1 MKKNA
6 IISFCLIMLLLIVSI
21 FAYNNYT
28 NYINTRT
35 NDIRTV
41 KLKDLDR
48 KDFIL
53 SRKDYIEDFNFAYDV
68 LKSHY
73 PFFEVNKK
81 LYGIDW
87 LGNKE
92 KYEAYIAESK
102 NDADFFTRMNEVLS
116 ELHNLH
122 TQLVPSYM
130 GLEYYISYYS
140 NPKCTWRHDIAKI
153 YEKDDVRRRYNINN
167 EVIENVINQYIKS
180 DDEVNKTYSNNIV
193 TENIIKDKLAYIR
206 IKELIDMEY
215 INQDRDIVINYLNE
229 IKDYPFLIIDIRGN
243 GGGDSRYWQNFLLPE
258 ILDKKYETKNYL
270 LIKSGE
276 LNKKII
282 EQMNFNKD
290 VKTFLDNSLFSDD
303 VKKILSNFD
312 GYTTW
317 NISVE
322 PNKDSIRF
330 KGKIYLLVDN
340 GVYSSAEMLASFCK
354 ETKLATLVGSRTAGD
369 GIGFD
374 PMQVAL
380 PNTAFVL
387 RFSNNMGLTES
398 GSINELDQTVPDII
412 VQESEE
418 DKTGYLENQKI
429 IKAVMRD
436 AGLSK

>member
-21 FAYNNYT
+21 FSYNY
-28 NYINTRT
+28 YINTKT
-35 NDIRTV
+35 NDIRTIN
-41 KLKDLDR
+41 LKDLE
-48 KDFIL
+48 KKEFNL
-53 SRKDYIEDFNFAYDV
+53 SKEDYIEDFNFAYNT
-68 LKSHY
+68 LKEHY

-81 LYGIDW
+81 LYGVDW
-87 LGNKE
+87 LNNKE
-92 KYEAYIAESK
+92 KYEEYIAESK
-102 NDADFFTRMNEVLS
+102 NDADFFSRMNTILADIN
-116 ELHNLH
+116 NLH

-180 DDEVNKTYSNNIV
+180 DDEVNKTYSKNLM

-206 IKELIDMEY
+206 ISSLIGMEY
-215 INQDRDIVINYLNE
+215 INQDKDIIINYLNE

-243 GGGDSRYWQNFLLPE
+243 GGGDSRYWAYFLLPN
-258 ILDKKYETKNYL
+258 IIDKKYETKNYL

-290 VKTFLDNSLFSDD
+290 VKTFLDKSSFSRD
-303 VKKILSNFD
+303 VKDILKDFD
-312 GYTTW
+312 GYLAF
-317 NISVE
+317 
-322 PNKDSIRF
+322 DSIIEPSEDSIHY

-374 PMQVAL
+374 PMQVDL
-380 PNTAFVL
+380 PNTAFVM

>member
-6 IISFCLIMLLLIVSI
+6 IISFCLIMLLVIVSI
-21 FAYNNYT
+21 FSYN
-28 NYINTRT
+28 NYINTKT
-35 NDIRTV
+35 NDIRAIN
-41 KLKDLDR
+41 LKDLEH
-48 KDFIL
+48 KEFNL
-53 SRKDYIEDFNFAYDV
+53 SKEDYIEDFNFAYNT
-68 LKSHY
+68 LKEHY

-81 LYGIDW
+81 LYGVDW
-87 LGNKE
+87 LNNKE

-102 NDADFFTRMNEVLS
+102 NDADFFSRMNEVLS
-116 ELHNLH
+116 ELNNLH

-130 GLEYYISYYS
+130 GLEYYISFYS

-167 EVIENVINQYIKS
+167 EVIENVINQYMKS
-180 DDEVNKTYSNNIV
+180 DDEVNKTYSKNLM

-206 IKELIDMEY
+206 ISSLIGMEY

-243 GGGDSRYWQNFLLPE
+243 GGGDSRYWAYFLLPN
-258 ILDKKYETKNYL
+258 IIDKKYETKNYL

-290 VKTFLDNSLFSDD
+290 VKTFLYNSSFSDD

>member
-6 IISFCLIMLLLIVSI
+6 IISFCLIILLLIVSI

-41 KLKDLDR
+41 KLKNLDH
-48 KDFIL
+48 KDFIM

-68 LKSHY
+68 LKNHY

-102 NDADFFTRMNEVLS
+102 NDADFVSRMNTILA
-116 ELHNLH
+116 ELNNLH

-130 GLEYYISYYS
+130 GLEYYITYYS
-140 NPKCTWRHDIAKI
+140 FPKCTWRHDIAKI

-167 EVIENVINQYIKS
+167 EAIENVIKQYIKS
-180 DDEVNKTYSNNIV
+180 DDEVNTNSSSNIITN
-193 TENIIKDKLAYIR
+193 NIIKNKLAYIK
-206 IKELIDMEY
+206 IKSLLGKKY
-215 INQDRDIVINYLNE
+215 INQDKYVVCNYLDE

-243 GGGDSRYWQNFLLPE
+243 GGGDSYYWAGFLLPN
-258 ILDKKYETKNYL
+258 IIDKKYETKNYL

-276 LNKKII
+276 LNKKIF
-282 EQMNFNKD
+282 EQFNFNKD
-290 VKTFLDNSLFSDD
+290 VKTFLDKSSFSSD
-303 VKKILSNFD
+303 VKDILKDFD
-312 GYTTW
+312 GYLAF
-317 NISVE
+317 
-322 PNKDSIRF
+322 DSIIEPSEDSIHY

-398 GSINELDQTVPDII
+398 GSINELDQTMPDII

-418 DKTGYLENQKI
+418 DKTGYLENQRI

>member
-21 FAYNNYT
+21 FSYN
-28 NYINTRT
+28 NYINTKT
-35 NDIRTV
+35 NDIRTIN
-41 KLKDLDR
+41 LKDLEY
-48 KDFIL
+48 KEFNL
-53 SRKDYIEDFNFAYDV
+53 SKEDYIEDFNFAYNT
-68 LKSHY
+68 LKEHY

-81 LYGIDW
+81 LYGVDW
-87 LGNKE
+87 LNNKE

-102 NDADFFTRMNEVLS
+102 NDADFFTRMTYVLG
-116 ELHNLH
+116 ELHNWH
-122 TQLVPSYM
+122 THLMPTEL
-130 GLEYYISYYS
+130 GIDYYISYKYY
-140 NPKCTWRHDIAKI
+140 PIFWWRHDIAKM
-153 YEKDDVRRRYNINN
+153 YEKDNVRRRYNINN
-167 EVIENVINQYIKS
+167 ETVKKYVAENMKS
-180 DDEVNKTYSNNIV
+180 DDEVNKTYSKNLM

-206 IKELIDMEY
+206 IKSLIGGQY
-215 INQDRDIVINYLNE
+215 INQDKDIVINYLNE

-243 GGGDSRYWQNFLLPE
+243 GGGDSGYWQNFLLPK
-258 ILDKKYETKNYL
+258 IVDKKYETKNYL
-270 LIKSGE
+270 FIKSGE
-276 LNKKII
+276 LYEKIFRQERFDNDI
-282 EQMNFNKD
+282 
-290 VKTFLDNSLFSDD
+290 KTFLDNSSFNDD

-317 NISVE
+317 NMSVE
-322 PNKDSIRF
+322 PSEDSIHF

-374 PMQVAL
+374 PMQVDL
-380 PNTAFVL
+380 PNTAFVM
-387 RFSNNMGLTES
+387 RFSNVMGVTES

-418 DKTGYLENQKI
+418 DKTGYLENQRI

-436 AGLSK
+436 AGISK

>member
-21 FAYNNYT
+21 FSYN
-28 NYINTRT
+28 NYINTKT
-35 NDIRTV
+35 NDIRTIN
-41 KLKDLDR
+41 LKDLEY
-48 KDFIL
+48 KEFNL
-53 SRKDYIEDFNFAYDV
+53 SKEDYIEDFNFAYNI
-68 LKSHY
+68 LKEHY

-87 LGNKE
+87 LNNKE

-102 NDADFFTRMNEVLS
+102 NDADFFSRMNEVLS
-116 ELHNLH
+116 ELNNLH

-167 EVIENVINQYIKS
+167 EAIENVINQYIKS
-180 DDEVNKTYSNNIV
+180 DDEVNKTYSKNLM

-206 IKELIDMEY
+206 ISSLIGMEY

-243 GGGDSRYWQNFLLPE
+243 GGGDSRYWAYFLLPN
-258 ILDKKYETKNYL
+258 IIDKKYETKNYL

-276 LNKKII
+276 LNKKIF
-282 EQMNFNKD
+282 EQFNFNKD
-290 VKTFLDNSLFSDD
+290 VKTFLDKSSFSRH
-303 VKKILSNFD
+303 VKDILKDFD
-312 GYTTW
+312 GYLAF
-317 NISVE
+317 
-322 PNKDSIRF
+322 DSIIEPSEDSIHY

-398 GSINELDQTVPDII
+398 GSINELDQTMPDII

>member
-6 IISFCLIMLLLIVSI
+6 IISFCLIMLLVIVSI
-21 FAYNNYT
+21 FSYNF
-28 NYINTRT
+28 YINTKT
-35 NDIRTV
+35 NDIRAIN
-41 KLKDLDR
+41 LKDLEH
-48 KDFIL
+48 KEFNL
-53 SRKDYIEDFNFAYDV
+53 SKEDYIEDFNFAYNT
-68 LKSHY
+68 LKEHY

-87 LGNKE
+87 LSNKE

-102 NDADFFTRMNEVLS
+102 NDEDFFTRMNEVLS

-167 EVIENVINQYIKS
+167 EAIENVINQYIKS
-180 DDEVNKTYSNNIV
+180 DDEVNKTYSKNLM
-193 TENIIKDKLAYIR
+193 TENIIKDKLAFIR
-206 IKELIDMEY
+206 ISSLIGMEY

-243 GGGDSRYWQNFLLPE
+243 GGGDSRYWAYFLLPN
-258 ILDKKYETKNYL
+258 IIDKKYETKNYL

-290 VKTFLDNSLFSDD
+290 VKTFLDNSSFSDD

-322 PNKDSIRF
+322 PSEDSIHF

-354 ETKLATLVGSRTAGD
+354 ETKLATLVGSRTGGD

-398 GSINELDQTVPDII
+398 GSINEIDQTMPDII

>member
-258 ILDKKYETKNYL
+258 ILDKKYETKKYL

-276 LNKKII
+276 LNKKIF
-282 EQMNFNKD
+282 EQMYFSKD
-290 VKTFLDNSLFSDD
+290 VKTFLDKSTFSRD
-303 VKKILSNFD
+303 VKDILKDFD
-312 GYTTW
+312 GYLAF
-317 NISVE
+317 
-322 PNKDSIRF
+322 DSIIEPSEDSIHY

-354 ETKLATLVGSRTAGD
+354 ETKLATLVGSRTGGD

-398 GSINELDQTVPDII
+398 GSINELDQTMPDII

>member
-6 IISFCLIMLLLIVSI
+6 IISFCLIILLLLVSI
-21 FAYNNYT
+21 FSYNNYI

-41 KLKDLDR
+41 KLKDLDH

-53 SRKDYIEDFNFAYDV
+53 NRKDYIEDFNFAYDV
-68 LKSHY
+68 LKNHY

-81 LYGIDW
+81 LYGVDW
-87 LGNKE
+87 LNNKE

-102 NDADFFTRMNEVLS
+102 NDADFFSRMNEVLS
-116 ELHNLH
+116 ELNNLH

-167 EVIENVINQYIKS
+167 EAIENVINQYIKS
-180 DDEVNKTYSNNIV
+180 DDEVNKTYSKNLM

-206 IKELIDMEY
+206 ISSLIGMEY

-229 IKDYPFLIIDIRGN
+229 IKDYPYLIIDIRGN
-243 GGGDSRYWQNFLLPE
+243 GGGDSRYWAYFLLPN
-258 ILDKKYETKNYL
+258 IIDKKYETKNYL

-276 LNKKII
+276 LNKKIF
-282 EQMNFNKD
+282 EQFNFNKD
-290 VKTFLDNSLFSDD
+290 VKTFLDKSSFSRD
-303 VKKILSNFD
+303 VKDILKDFD
-312 GYTTW
+312 GYLAF
-317 NISVE
+317 
-322 PNKDSIRF
+322 DSIIEPSEDSIHY

-340 GVYSSAEMLASFCK
+340 GVYSSAEMLASFFK

-387 RFSNNMGLTES
+387 RFSNNMGVTES
-398 GSINELDQTVPDII
+398 GSINELDQTMPDII

-418 DKTGYLENQKI
+418 DKTGYLENQRI

>member
-6 IISFCLIMLLLIVSI
+6 IISFCLIILLLIVSI

-68 LKSHY
+68 LKNHY

-81 LYGIDW
+81 LYGVDW
-87 LGNKE
+87 LNNKE

-102 NDADFFTRMNEVLS
+102 NDADFFSRMNEVLS
-116 ELHNLH
+116 ELNNLH

-180 DDEVNKTYSNNIV
+180 DDEVNKTYSKNLM

-206 IKELIDMEY
+206 ISSLIGMEY

-229 IKDYPFLIIDIRGN
+229 IKDYPFIIIDIRGN
-243 GGGDSRYWQNFLLPE
+243 GGGDSYYWAGFLLPN
-258 ILDKKYETKNYL
+258 IIDKKYETKNYL

-276 LNKKII
+276 LNKKIF
-282 EQMNFNKD
+282 EQFNFNKD
-290 VKTFLDNSLFSDD
+290 VKTFLDKSSFSSD
-303 VKKILSNFD
+303 VKDILKDFD
-312 GYTTW
+312 GYLAF
-317 NISVE
+317 
-322 PNKDSIRF
+322 DSIIEPSEDSIHY

-354 ETKLATLVGSRTAGD
+354 ETKLATLVGSRTGGD

-374 PMQVAL
+374 PMQVDL

-387 RFSNNMGLTES
+387 RFSNNMGITES

-418 DKTGYLENQKI
+418 DKTGSLENQRI

>member
-6 IISFCLIMLLLIVSI
+6 IISFCLIMLLVIVSI
-21 FAYNNYT
+21 FSYNFYINTKT
-28 NYINTRT
+28 NYIRAIN
-35 NDIRTV
+35 
-41 KLKDLDR
+41 LKDLEH
-48 KDFIL
+48 KEFNL
-53 SRKDYIEDFNFAYDV
+53 SKEDYIEDFNFAYNT
-68 LKSHY
+68 LKEHY

-81 LYGIDW
+81 LYGVDW
-87 LGNKE
+87 LNNKE

-102 NDADFFTRMNEVLS
+102 NDADFFSRMNEVLS
-116 ELHNLH
+116 ELNNLH

-180 DDEVNKTYSNNIV
+180 DDEVNKTYSKNLM

-206 IKELIDMEY
+206 IKELIGMEY

-243 GGGDSRYWQNFLLPE
+243 GGGDSRYWAYFLLPN
-258 ILDKKYETKNYL
+258 IIDKKYETKNYL

-276 LNKKII
+276 LNKKIF

-290 VKTFLDNSLFSDD
+290 VKTFLDNSSFNDD
-303 VKKILSNFD
+303 VKKVLSNFD

-322 PNKDSIRF
+322 PNKDSIHF

-340 GVYSSAEMLASFCK
+340 GVYSSAEMLVSFCI

-398 GSINELDQTVPDII
+398 GSINELDQTMPDII

>member
-6 IISFCLIMLLLIVSI
+6 IISFCLIILLLIVSVFSYFYYII
-21 FAYNNYT
+21 FK
-28 NYINTRT
+28 T
-35 NDIRTV
+35 NDIRTIW
-41 KLKDLDR
+41 LKDLEH
-48 KDFIL
+48 KEFNL
-53 SRKDYIEDFNFAYDV
+53 SKEDYIEDFNFAYNT
-68 LKSHY
+68 LKEHY

-87 LGNKE
+87 LANKE

-102 NDADFFTRMNEVLS
+102 NDADFFTRMTYVLG
-116 ELHNLH
+116 ELHNWH
-122 TQLVPSYM
+122 THLMPTEL
-130 GLEYYISYYS
+130 GIDYYISYKYY
-140 NPKCTWRHDIAKI
+140 PIFWWRHDIAKM
-153 YEKDDVRRRYNINN
+153 YEKDNVRRRYNINN
-167 EVIENVINQYIKS
+167 ETVKKYVAENMKS
-180 DDEVNKTYSNNIV
+180 DDEVNKTYSKNLM

-206 IKELIDMEY
+206 IKSLIGDQY
-215 INQDRDIVINYLNE
+215 INQDKDIIINYLNE

-243 GGGDSRYWQNFLLPE
+243 GGGDSGYWQNFLLPK
-258 ILDKKYETKNYL
+258 IVDKKYETKNYL
-270 LIKSGE
+270 FIKSGE
-276 LNKKII
+276 LYEKIFRQERFDNDI
-282 EQMNFNKD
+282 
-290 VKTFLDNSLFSDD
+290 KTFLDNSSFNDD
-303 VKKILSNFD
+303 VKEILSNFD

-317 NISVE
+317 NMSVE
-322 PNKDSIRF
+322 PSEGSIHF

-374 PMQVAL
+374 PMQVDL
-380 PNTAFVL
+380 PNTAFVMS
-387 RFSNNMGLTES
+387 FSNVMGVTES

-418 DKTGYLENQKI
+418 DKTGYLENQRI

>member
-6 IISFCLIMLLLIVSI
+6 IISFCLIMLLVIVSI
-21 FAYNNYT
+21 FSYNF
-28 NYINTRT
+28 YINTKT
-35 NDIRTV
+35 NDIRAIN
-41 KLKDLDR
+41 LKDLEHR
-48 KDFIL
+48 EFNL
-53 SRKDYIEDFNFAYDV
+53 SKEDYIEDFNFAYNT
-68 LKSHY
+68 LKEHY

-81 LYGIDW
+81 LYGVDW
-87 LGNKE
+87 LNNKE

-102 NDADFFTRMNEVLS
+102 NDADFFSRMTYVLD
-116 ELHNLH
+116 ELHNRH
-122 TQLVPSYM
+122 THLMTEDYAMFMYVN
-130 GLEYYISYYS
+130 YYS
-140 NPKCTWRHDIAKI
+140 TPKNAWRHDIAKM
-153 YEKDDVRRRYNINN
+153 YEKDNVRRRYNINN
-167 EVIENVINQYIKS
+167 ETVKKYVAENIKR
-180 DDEVNKTYSNNIV
+180 DDEVNKTYSKNLM
-193 TENIIKDKLAYIR
+193 TKNIIKDKLAYIR
-206 IKELIDMEY
+206 ISSLIGMEY
-215 INQDRDIVINYLNE
+215 INQDKDIVINYLNE

-243 GGGDSRYWQNFLLPE
+243 GGGDSRYWADFLLPN
-258 ILDKKYETKNYL
+258 IIDKKYETKNYL

-276 LNKKII
+276 LNKKIF

-290 VKTFLDNSLFSDD
+290 VKTFLDNSSFNDD
-303 VKKILSNFD
+303 VKKVLSNFD

-322 PNKDSIRF
+322 PNKDSIHF

-398 GSINELDQTVPDII
+398 GSINELDQTMPDII

>member
-6 IISFCLIMLLLIVSI
+6 IISFCLIILLLIVSI
-21 FAYNNYT
+21 FSYFY
-28 NYINTRT
+28 YIIFKT
-35 NDIRTV
+35 NDIRTIW
-41 KLKDLDR
+41 LKDLEH
-48 KDFIL
+48 KEFNL
-53 SRKDYIEDFNFAYDV
+53 SKEDYIEDFNFAYNT
-68 LKSHY
+68 LKEHY
-73 PFFEVNKK
+73 PFFEINKK

-87 LGNKE
+87 LANKE

-102 NDADFFTRMNEVLS
+102 NDADFFTRMNYVLA
-116 ELHNLH
+116 ELHNWH
-122 TQLVPSYM
+122 THLMPTEL
-130 GLEYYISYYS
+130 GIDYYISYKYY
-140 NPKCTWRHDIAKI
+140 PIFWWRHDIAKM
-153 YEKDDVRRRYNINN
+153 YEKDNVRRRYNINN
-167 EVIENVINQYIKS
+167 ETVKKYVAENMKS
-180 DDEVNKTYSNNIV
+180 DDEVNKTYSKNLM

-206 IKELIDMEY
+206 IKSLIGGQY
-215 INQDRDIVINYLNE
+215 INQDKDIVINYLNE

-243 GGGDSRYWQNFLLPE
+243 GGGDSGYWQNFLLPK
-258 ILDKKYETKNYL
+258 IVDKKYETKNYL
-270 LIKSGE
+270 FIKLGKLYE
-276 LNKKII
+276 KIFRQERFDNDI
-282 EQMNFNKD
+282 
-290 VKTFLDNSLFSDD
+290 KTFLDNSSFSND

-317 NISVE
+317 NMSVE
-322 PNKDSIRF
+322 PSEDSIQF

-374 PMQVAL
+374 PMQIDL

-387 RFSNNMGLTES
+387 RFSNVMGVTES

-418 DKTGYLENQKI
+418 DKTGYLENQRI

>member
-6 IISFCLIMLLLIVSI
+6 IISFCLIILLLIVSVFSYFYYII
-21 FAYNNYT
+21 FK
-28 NYINTRT
+28 T
-35 NDIRTV
+35 NDIRTIW
-41 KLKDLDR
+41 LKDLEH
-48 KDFIL
+48 KEFNL
-53 SRKDYIEDFNFAYDV
+53 SKEDYIEDFNFAYNT
-68 LKSHY
+68 LKEHY

-87 LGNKE
+87 LANKE

-102 NDADFFTRMNEVLS
+102 NDADFFIRMTYVLG
-116 ELHNLH
+116 ELHNWH
-122 TQLVPSYM
+122 THLMPTEL
-130 GLEYYISYYS
+130 GIDYYISYKYY
-140 NPKCTWRHDIAKI
+140 PIFWWRHDIAKM
-153 YEKDDVRRRYNINN
+153 YEKDNVRRRYNINN
-167 EVIENVINQYIKS
+167 ETVKKYVAENMKS
-180 DDEVNKTYSNNIV
+180 DDEVNKTYSKNLM

-206 IKELIDMEY
+206 IKSLIGDQY
-215 INQDRDIVINYLNE
+215 INQDKDIIINYLNE

-243 GGGDSRYWQNFLLPE
+243 GGGDSGYWQNFLLPK
-258 ILDKKYETKNYL
+258 IVDKKYETKNYL
-270 LIKSGE
+270 FIKSGE
-276 LNKKII
+276 LYEKIFRQERFDNDI
-282 EQMNFNKD
+282 
-290 VKTFLDNSLFSDD
+290 KTFLDNSSFNDD

-317 NISVE
+317 NMSVE
-322 PNKDSIRF
+322 PSEGSIHF

-374 PMQVAL
+374 PMQVDL
-380 PNTAFVL
+380 PNTAFVM
-387 RFSNNMGLTES
+387 RFSNVMGVTES

-418 DKTGYLENQKI
+418 DKTGYLENQRI
-429 IKAVMRD
+429 IIAVMRD

>member
-6 IISFCLIMLLLIVSI
+6 IISFCLIILLLLVSI
-21 FAYNNYT
+21 FSYN
-28 NYINTRT
+28 NYINTKT
-35 NDIRTV
+35 NDIRTIN
-41 KLKDLDR
+41 LKDLEY
-48 KDFIL
+48 KEFNL
-53 SRKDYIEDFNFAYDV
+53 SKEDYIEDFNFAYNT
-68 LKSHY
+68 LKEHY

-87 LGNKE
+87 LANKE

-102 NDADFFTRMNEVLS
+102 DDEDFFNRMYYVLGEIHNRHTHLMPT
-116 ELHNLH
+116 EL
-122 TQLVPSYM
+122 
-130 GLEYYISYYS
+130 GIDYYITYKYF
-140 NPKCTWRHDIAKI
+140 PIVWWRHDIAKM
-153 YEKDDVRRRYNINN
+153 YEKDNVRRRYNINN
-167 EVIENVINQYIKS
+167 ETVKRFVDANMKT
-180 DDEVNKTYSNNIV
+180 DDEVNKTYSNNII

-206 IKELIDMEY
+206 IKSLIDY
-215 INQDRDIVINYLNE
+215 QFINQDRELVYNYLDKING
-229 IKDYPFLIIDIRGN
+229 YPFLIIDIRGN
-243 GGGDSRYWQNFLLPE
+243 GGGDSRYWTDFLLPK
-258 ILDKKYETKNYL
+258 IIDKKYETKNYL
-270 LIKSGE
+270 FIKSGKLYE
-276 LNKKII
+276 KIFRQ
-282 EQMNFNKD
+282 EQFDND
-290 VKTFLDNSLFSDD
+290 VKTFLDNSSFSDD

-317 NISVE
+317 NMSVE
-322 PNKDSIRF
+322 PSEESIHF

-354 ETKLATLVGSRTAGD
+354 GTKLATLVGSRTGGD

-374 PMQVAL
+374 PMQVDL

-387 RFSNNMGLTES
+387 RFSNIMGVTES

-418 DKTGYLENQKI
+418 DKTGYLENQRI

>member
-6 IISFCLIMLLLIVSI
+6 IISFCLIILLLLVSI
-21 FAYNNYT
+21 FSYN
-28 NYINTRT
+28 NYINTKT
-35 NDIRTV
+35 NDIRTIN
-41 KLKDLDR
+41 LKDLEY
-48 KDFIL
+48 KEFNL
-53 SRKDYIEDFNFAYDV
+53 SKEDYIEDFNFAYNT
-68 LKSHY
+68 LKEHY

-87 LGNKE
+87 LSNKE

-102 NDADFFTRMNEVLS
+102 DDADFFTRMNTILAD
-116 ELHNLH
+116 LNNLH

-180 DDEVNKTYSNNIV
+180 DDEVNKTYSKNLM

-206 IKELIDMEY
+206 ISSLIGMEY

-243 GGGDSRYWQNFLLPE
+243 GGGDSRYWAYFLLPN
-258 ILDKKYETKNYL
+258 IIDKKYETKNYL

-276 LNKKII
+276 LNKKIF
-282 EQMNFNKD
+282 EQFNFNKD
-290 VKTFLDNSLFSDD
+290 VKTFLDKSSFSRD
-303 VKKILSNFD
+303 VKDILKDFD
-312 GYTTW
+312 GYLAF
-317 NISVE
+317 
-322 PNKDSIRF
+322 DSIIEPSEDSIHY

-398 GSINELDQTVPDII
+398 GSINELDQTMPDII

>member
-6 IISFCLIMLLLIVSI
+6 IISFCLIMLLVIVSI
-21 FAYNNYT
+21 FSYNF
-28 NYINTRT
+28 YINTKT
-35 NDIRTV
+35 NDIRAIN
-41 KLKDLDR
+41 LKDLEH
-48 KDFIL
+48 KEFNL
-53 SRKDYIEDFNFAYDV
+53 SKEDYIEDFNFAYNT
-68 LKSHY
+68 LKEHY

-81 LYGIDW
+81 LYGVDW
-87 LGNKE
+87 LNNKE

-102 NDADFFTRMNEVLS
+102 NDADFFSRMNTILAD
-116 ELHNLH
+116 LNNLH

-140 NPKCTWRHDIAKI
+140 NPKYTWRHDIAKI

-180 DDEVNKTYSNNIV
+180 DDEVNKTYSKNLM

-206 IKELIDMEY
+206 ISSLIGMEY

-243 GGGDSRYWQNFLLPE
+243 GGGDSRYWQNFLLPK
-258 ILDKKYETKNYL
+258 IIDKKYETKDYL
-270 LIKSGE
+270 FIKSGE
-276 LNKKII
+276 LYKKIF
-282 EQMNFNKD
+282 EQMHFNKD
-290 VKTFLDNSLFSDD
+290 VKTFLDNSSFSRD
-303 VKKILSNFD
+303 VKDILKDFD
-312 GYTTW
+312 GYSDGGS
-317 NISVE
+317 IIE
-322 PNKDSIRF
+322 PSDDSINF

-369 GIGFD
+369 GIGVD
-374 PMQVAL
+374 PVQVDL

-387 RFSNNMGLTES
+387 RFSNVMGVTES
-398 GSINELDQTVPDII
+398 GSINELDQTMPDII

>member
-6 IISFCLIMLLLIVSI
+6 IISFCLIILLLIVSI
-21 FAYNNYT
+21 FSYFY
-28 NYINTRT
+28 YMIFKT
-35 NDIRTV
+35 NDIRTIW
-41 KLKDLDR
+41 LKELDH
-48 KDFIL
+48 KEFNL
-53 SRKDYIEDFNFAYDV
+53 SKEDYIEDFNFAYNT
-68 LKSHY
+68 LKEHY

-87 LGNKE
+87 LANKE

-102 NDADFFTRMNEVLS
+102 NDADFFSRMNEVLA
-116 ELHNLH
+116 ELHNWH
-122 TQLVPSYM
+122 THLMPTEL
-130 GLEYYISYYS
+130 GIDYYISYKYY
-140 NPKCTWRHDIAKI
+140 PIFWWRHDIAKM

-167 EVIENVINQYIKS
+167 ETVKKYVAENIKS
-180 DDEVNKTYSNNIV
+180 DDEVNKTYSKNLM

-206 IKELIDMEY
+206 IKSLIGGQY
-215 INQDRDIVINYLNE
+215 INQDKDIIINYLNE
-229 IKDYPFLIIDIRGN
+229 IKDYPYLIIDIRGN
-243 GGGDSRYWQNFLLPE
+243 GGGDSGYWQNFLLPK
-258 ILDKKYETKNYL
+258 IVDKKYETKNYL
-270 LIKSGE
+270 FIKLGKLYE
-276 LNKKII
+276 KIFRQERFDNDI
-282 EQMNFNKD
+282 
-290 VKTFLDNSLFSDD
+290 KTFLDNSSFSND

-317 NISVE
+317 NMSVE
-322 PNKDSIRF
+322 PSEDSIQF

-374 PMQVAL
+374 PMQIDL

-387 RFSNNMGLTES
+387 RFSNVMGVTES

-418 DKTGYLENQKI
+418 DKTGYLENQRI

>member
-6 IISFCLIMLLLIVSI
+6 IISFCLIMLLVIVSI
-21 FAYNNYT
+21 FSYNFYINTKT
-28 NYINTRT
+28 NYIRAIN
-35 NDIRTV
+35 
-41 KLKDLDR
+41 LKDLEH
-48 KDFIL
+48 KEFNL
-53 SRKDYIEDFNFAYDV
+53 SKEDYIEDFNFAYNT
-68 LKSHY
+68 LKEHY

-81 LYGIDW
+81 LYGVDW
-87 LGNKE
+87 LNNKE

-102 NDADFFTRMNEVLS
+102 NDADFFSRMNEVLS
-116 ELHNLH
+116 ELNNLH

-180 DDEVNKTYSNNIV
+180 DDEVNKTYSKNLM

-206 IKELIDMEY
+206 IKELIGMEY

-243 GGGDSRYWQNFLLPE
+243 GGGDSRYWAYFLLPN
-258 ILDKKYETKNYL
+258 IIDKKYETKNYL

-276 LNKKII
+276 LNKKIF

-290 VKTFLDNSLFSDD
+290 VKTFLDNSSFNDD
-303 VKKILSNFD
+303 VKKVLSNFD

-322 PNKDSIRF
+322 PNKDSIHF

-340 GVYSSAEMLASFCK
+340 GVYSSAEMLASFCI

-398 GSINELDQTVPDII
+398 GSINELDQTMPDII

>member
-1 MKKNA
+1 MYYVLGEIHNRHTH
-6 IISFCLIMLLLIVSI
+6 LMP
-21 FAYNNYT
+21 
-28 NYINTRT
+28 
-35 NDIRTV
+35 
-41 KLKDLDR
+41 
-48 KDFIL
+48 
-53 SRKDYIEDFNFAYDV
+53 EDFTMFMY
-68 LKSHY
+68 
-73 PFFEVNKK
+73 
-81 LYGIDW
+81 
-87 LGNKE
+87 
-92 KYEAYIAESK
+92 
-102 NDADFFTRMNEVLS
+102 T
-116 ELHNLH
+116 
-122 TQLVPSYM
+122 
-130 GLEYYISYYS
+130 SYYTM
-140 NPKCTWRHDIAKI
+140 PKNSWKHEIAKM
-153 YEKDDVRRRYNINN
+153 YEKANVRRRYNINN
-167 EVIENVINQYIKS
+167 ETVKKYVAENMKS
-180 DDEVNKTYSNNIV
+180 DDEVNKTYSKNLM

-206 IKELIDMEY
+206 ISSLIGMEY

-243 GGGDSRYWQNFLLPE
+243 GGGDSRYWAYFLLPN
-258 ILDKKYETKNYL
+258 IIDKKYETEDYI

-276 LNKKII
+276 LNKKIF
-282 EQMNFNKD
+282 EQMHFNKD
-290 VKTFLDNSLFSDD
+290 VKTFLDNSSFSSD
-303 VKKILSNFD
+303 VKDILKDFD
-312 GYTTW
+312 GYLTGGS
-317 NISVE
+317 IIE
-322 PNKDSIRF
+322 PSEDSIHF

-398 GSINELDQTVPDII
+398 GSINELDQTMPDII

>member
-21 FAYNNYT
+21 FSYN
-28 NYINTRT
+28 NYINTKT
-35 NDIRTV
+35 NDIRTIN
-41 KLKDLDR
+41 LKDLEY
-48 KDFIL
+48 KEFNL
-53 SRKDYIEDFNFAYDV
+53 SKEDYIEDFNFAYNT
-68 LKSHY
+68 LKEHY

-81 LYGIDW
+81 LYGVDW

-102 NDADFFTRMNEVLS
+102 DDADFFNRMYYVLG
-116 ELHNLH
+116 EINNRH

-180 DDEVNKTYSNNIV
+180 DDEVNKTYSKNLM

-206 IKELIDMEY
+206 ISSLIGMEY

-258 ILDKKYETKNYL
+258 ILDKKYETKKYL

-276 LNKKII
+276 LNKKIF
-282 EQMNFNKD
+282 EQMYFSKD
-290 VKTFLDNSLFSDD
+290 VKTFLDKSTFSRD
-303 VKKILSNFD
+303 VKDILKDFD
-312 GYTTW
+312 GYLAF
-317 NISVE
+317 
-322 PNKDSIRF
+322 DSIIEPSEDSIHY

-354 ETKLATLVGSRTAGD
+354 ETKLATLVGSRTGGD

-398 GSINELDQTVPDII
+398 GSINELDQTMPDII

-418 DKTGYLENQKI
+418 DKTGYLEKQRI

>member
-6 IISFCLIMLLLIVSI
+6 IISFCLIMLLVIVSI
-21 FAYNNYT
+21 FSYNF
-28 NYINTRT
+28 YINTKT
-35 NDIRTV
+35 NDIRAIN
-41 KLKDLDR
+41 LKDLEH
-48 KDFIL
+48 KEFNL
-53 SRKDYIEDFNFAYDV
+53 SKEDYIEDFNFAYNT
-68 LKSHY
+68 LKEHY

-87 LGNKE
+87 LNNKE

-102 NDADFFTRMNEVLS
+102 NDADFFSRMTYVLD
-116 ELHNLH
+116 ELHNRH
-122 TQLVPSYM
+122 THLMTEDYAMFMYVN
-130 GLEYYISYYS
+130 YYS
-140 NPKCTWRHDIAKI
+140 TPKNAWRHDIAKM
-153 YEKDDVRRRYNINN
+153 YEKDNVRRRYNINN
-167 EVIENVINQYIKS
+167 ETVKKYVAENIKR
-180 DDEVNKTYSNNIV
+180 DDEVNKTYSKNLM
-193 TENIIKDKLAYIR
+193 TKNIIKDKLAYIR
-206 IKELIDMEY
+206 ISSLIGMEY

-243 GGGDSRYWQNFLLPE
+243 GGGDSRYWAYFLLPN
-258 ILDKKYETKNYL
+258 IIDKKYETKNYL

-398 GSINELDQTVPDII
+398 GSINELDQTMPDII

>member
-6 IISFCLIMLLLIVSI
+6 IISFCLIMLLVIVSI
-21 FAYNNYT
+21 FSYFYYMNFK
-28 NYINTRT
+28 T
-35 NDIRTV
+35 NDIRSIW
-41 KLKDLDR
+41 LKDLEH
-48 KDFIL
+48 KEFNL
-53 SRKDYIEDFNFAYDV
+53 SKEDYIEDFNFAYNT
-68 LKSHY
+68 LKEHY

-81 LYGIDW
+81 LYGVDW
-87 LGNKE
+87 LANKE

-102 NDADFFTRMNEVLS
+102 NDEDFFSRMNEVLS
-116 ELHNLH
+116 ELNNLH

-130 GLEYYISYYS
+130 GLEYYISFYS

-167 EVIENVINQYIKS
+167 EVIENVINQYMKS
-180 DDEVNKTYSNNIV
+180 DDEVNKTYSKNLM

-206 IKELIDMEY
+206 IRSLIGMEY
-215 INQDRDIVINYLNE
+215 INQDKDIIINYLNE

-243 GGGDSRYWQNFLLPE
+243 GGGDSRYWAYFLLPN
-258 ILDKKYETKNYL
+258 IIDKKYETKNYL

-276 LNKKII
+276 LNKKIF
-282 EQMNFNKD
+282 EQFNFNKD
-290 VKTFLDNSLFSDD
+290 VKTFLDKSSFSRD
-303 VKKILSNFD
+303 VKDILKDFD
-312 GYTTW
+312 GYLAF
-317 NISVE
+317 
-322 PNKDSIRF
+322 DSIIEPSEDSIHF

-387 RFSNNMGLTES
+387 RFSNNMDLTES
-398 GSINELDQTVPDII
+398 GSINEIDQTMPDII

>member
-6 IISFCLIMLLLIVSI
+6 IISFCLIMLLVIVSI
-21 FAYNNYT
+21 FSYNF
-28 NYINTRT
+28 YINTKT
-35 NDIRTV
+35 NDIRTIN
-41 KLKDLDR
+41 LKDLEYKEFNLS
-48 KDFIL
+48 KD
-53 SRKDYIEDFNFAYDV
+53 DYIEDFNFAYNT
-68 LKSHY
+68 LKEHY

-81 LYGIDW
+81 LYGVDW
-87 LGNKE
+87 LSNKE
-92 KYEAYIAESK
+92 KYEAYIAKSK
-102 NDADFFTRMNEVLS
+102 NDADFFSRMNEVLS
-116 ELHNLH
+116 ELNNLH

-180 DDEVNKTYSNNIV
+180 DDEVNKTYSKNLM

-206 IKELIDMEY
+206 ISSLIGMEY
-215 INQDRDIVINYLNE
+215 INQDRDIIINYLNE

-243 GGGDSRYWQNFLLPE
+243 GGGDSRYWAYFLLPN
-258 ILDKKYETKNYL
+258 IIDKKYETKNYL

-276 LNKKII
+276 LNKKIF

-290 VKTFLDNSLFSDD
+290 VKTFLDNSSFNDD

-398 GSINELDQTVPDII
+398 GSINELDQTMPDII